1 MNRLMTDNP
10 VLDSGQRRAGGLAV
24 RRADADDML
33 RDLVE
38 TIPAMA
44 WAASADGSNAFVS
57 RRWTEYTGL
66 SALATAGRG
75 WRIAMHP
82 DDEPAFI
89 EEWCRC
95 VASGESFE
103 AEGRLRRGADG
114 AYRWFMVRAEPVRN
128 AQNGAA
134 TWYGVATDIE
144 DRKRAEQAL
153 KASEERF
160 RSLVEFSF
168 DVYWET
174 DEHHRFTRQDFTRE
188 LQDAP
193 APDIELG
200 KTRWEIPYLEPGE
213 EAWRE
218 HRATLDAHLPFRD
231 FELARPTPSGERK
244 YVSVCGMPRFDAG
257 GKFLGYCGVG
267 RHVTARKRE
276 QEERSC
282 LEARVREAGTMEG
295 IGRFASG
302 IAHDFNSALSG
313 ILSYSE
319 MIRDDLQPGSP
330 LQRYANNVVASAL
343 RARELVRGIL
353 AYARGGAG
361 ERERLDVRTPM
372 LEAVELVRASAPPSV
387 MLECRTTTRPLMVLG
402 NATQL
407 HRIVGNLCANAL
419 DAVAGQGAVRV
430 EAREFD
436 CNAQLVLSHGSLEPG
451 AYAAIHVEDSGCG
464 MDAATAARIFE
475 PFFTTKAANGTGLGL
490 PLVLSIVREWGG
502 AMDVS
507 TQAGKGSRFSIYLPR
522 VAGA

>member
-1 MNRLMTDNP
+1 MTDSP
-10 VLDSGQRRAGGLAV
+10 VLDSGQQRAGGLAV
-24 RRADADDML
+24 RRAEADDLL
-33 RDLVE
+33 RELVE

-66 SALATAGRG
+66 SALAAAGWG

-89 EEWCRC
+89 EAWRRC
-95 VASGESFE
+95 VASGEPFE
-103 AEGRLRRGADG
+103 AEGRLRRGSDG
-114 AYRWFMVRAEPVRN
+114 AYRWFMVRAEPMRN
-128 AQNGAA
+128 ARSGPAM
-134 TWYGVATDIE
+134 WYGFATDIE

-160 RSLVEFSF
+160 RSLVEFSS

-174 DEHHRFTRQDFTRE
+174 DEHHRFTRQDFSRGLE
-188 LQDAP
+188 DAP
-193 APDIELG
+193 APEIELG
-200 KTRWEIPYLEPGE
+200 KARWEIPYLEPGE

-231 FELARPTPSGERK
+231 FEFARSTPSGGRK
-244 YVSVCGMPRFDAG
+244 YVSVCGTPRFDAG

-276 QEERSC
+276 QEERC
-282 LEARVREAGTMEG
+282 RLEARVRQAGTMEG

-302 IAHDFNSALSG
+302 IAHDFNNALSG

-319 MIRDDLQPGSP
+319 MIRDDLRPGSP
-330 LQRYANNVVASAL
+330 LRRYADNVVTNAL
-343 RARELVRGIL
+343 RARQLVRGIL

-361 ERERLDVRTPM
+361 ERERLDVRTPV
-372 LEAVELVRASAPPSV
+372 LEAVELARASAPPGVRLDCSASAH
-387 MLECRTTTRPLMVLG
+387 PLTVLG

-407 HRIVGNLCANAL
+407 HRVVGNLCANAL
-419 DAVAGQGAVRV
+419 DAIAGDGAVRV
-430 EAREFD
+430 EVREFD
-436 CNAQLVLSHGSLEPG
+436 CDARLTLSQGCLEPG

-464 MDAATAARIFE
+464 MDPATAARIFE

-507 TQAGKGSRFSIYLPR
+507 TGPGQGSRFSIYLPMG
-522 VAGA
+522 AGA